1 MECVAAYRCSVY
13 SYFFIGIILSIKNPE
28 LLRKKLN
35 AKEKEAEQKSV
46 VLLGALM
53 FIGGFVLAGLDYRFK
68 WLVLPKV
75 CDLLVD
81 ALR

>member
-1 MECVAAYRCSVY
+1 MAAYRCSVY
-13 SYFFIGIILSIKNPE
+13 SYFSYRNYFVN
-28 LLRKKLN
+28 KKPG
-35 AKEKEAEQKSV
+35 AFAQKTQCKREGSGAEQKSV